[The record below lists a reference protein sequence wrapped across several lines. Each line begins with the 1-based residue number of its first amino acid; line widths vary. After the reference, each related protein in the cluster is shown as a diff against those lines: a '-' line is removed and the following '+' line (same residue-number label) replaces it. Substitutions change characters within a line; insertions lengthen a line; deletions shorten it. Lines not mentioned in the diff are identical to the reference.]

1 MEIFKKY
8 IYIFQI
14 KIEWFRAA
22 FNILLLLYSSIDRC
36 INILLNEYFLM
47 HQLVS
52 RSKKTMSNE
61 NELTSRTSWKVS
73 QFVQLA
79 RNKQISGGIELADEM
94 VAIKII
100 GWREQIGSNR
110 AIKITQDHRA
120 TNHFCTSEFSS
131 QDGLNNETTGVEI
144 KVADIQ
150 NSPPEFLDS
159 LTGVVR
165 EDDPIGTLVMTVKA
179 RDGDRGMP
187 RKMIYELVTSE
198 STPFSF
204 AKLLL
209 PSYLC

>member
-1 MEIFKKY
+1 
-8 IYIFQI
+8 
-14 KIEWFRAA
+14 
-22 FNILLLLYSSIDRC
+22 
-36 INILLNEYFLM
+36 M
-47 HQLVS
+47 HQLSS

-61 NELTSRTSWKVS
+61 NELTSWTSWKVS

-100 GWREQIGSNR
+100 GWGR
-110 AIKITQDHRA
+110 ADCAYLKPRDKITQDQA

-198 STPFSF
+198 STPFCY
-204 AKLLL
+204 LLL

>member
-1 MEIFKKY
+1 MVGKPG
-8 IYIFQI
+8 
-14 KIEWFRAA
+14 
-22 FNILLLLYSSIDRC
+22 
-36 INILLNEYFLM
+36 
-47 HQLVS
+47 
-52 RSKKTMSNE
+52 
-61 NELTSRTSWKVS
+61 S
-73 QFVQLA
+73 Q
-79 RNKQISGGIELADEM
+79 
-94 VAIKII
+94 
-100 GWREQIGSNR
+100 
-110 AIKITQDHRA
+110 A

-198 STPFSF
+198 SDAIFFCQELSTICFNLF
-204 AKLLL
+204 FLFIKIINLRFCFYFYFFKYKNKKKLKLINMTK
-209 PSYLC
+209 YKEEKNRIEV

>member
-1 MEIFKKY
+1 MVGEP
-8 IYIFQI
+8 
-14 KIEWFRAA
+14 
-22 FNILLLLYSSIDRC
+22 
-36 INILLNEYFLM
+36 
-47 HQLVS
+47 
-52 RSKKTMSNE
+52 RS
-61 NELTSRTSWKVS
+61 
-73 QFVQLA
+73 Q
-79 RNKQISGGIELADEM
+79 
-94 VAIKII
+94 
-100 GWREQIGSNR
+100 
-110 AIKITQDHRA
+110 A

-198 STPFSF
+198 SDAIFFCQELSVLYASIYSLYF
-204 AKLLL
+204 LK
-209 PSYLC
+209 